1 MRYDDE
7 PARLAI
13 DPVGC
18 GCTECL
24 IGEYV
29 PLECATADD
38 VTALLTGQI
47 ADHSESTWFVSSEP
61 AGRLRV
67 FNATTGAVW
76 VIDAPAQVMLHE
88 NGTAMRNSAADLV
101 AGWRT
106 QRP

>member
-7 PARLAI
+7 PVRVAI

-29 PLECATADD
+29 PLECATAAD
-38 VTALLTGQI
+38 VAALLAGQI
-47 ADHSESTWFVSSEP
+47 ADHSESRWFVSPEP
-61 AGRLRV
+61 AGQVRV

-76 VIDAPAQVMLHE
+76 VIDAPGHVALHE
-88 NGTAMRNSAADLV
+88 DGTAVHNSAADL
-101 AGWRT
+101 AAKSRA
-106 QRP
+106 RR